1 MKAKTRRR
9 GLAKQVGFER
19 GHDPNA
25 WKNSEESRLKLRC
38 KDLSYPNLLIA
49 VGPPWNKTIA

>member
-1 MKAKTRRR
+1 MKAKTRER
-9 GLAKQVGFER
+9 GLAKRAGFES
-19 GHDPNA
+19 GHGPNA

-49 VGPPWNKTIA
+49 MGPP

>member
-1 MKAKTRRR
+1 MKAKTRER
-9 GLAKQVGFER
+9 GLAKRAGFEC
-19 GHDPNA
+19 GHGPNA

-49 VGPPWNKTIA
+49 MGPP